1 MFLQISGHLT
11 AMTAPKSEPDHL
23 VRDSFIMP
31 ARDHALIAKI
41 VKKYRLLLT
50 RDPTKNEIF
59 RIALRLL
66 DEADVA
72 DQEDLIERFNSL
84 KVPKRGRPSGS

>member
-1 MFLQISGHLT
+1 
-11 AMTAPKSEPDHL
+11 MTAAKTEPDHL

-41 VKKYRLLLT
+41 ARKYRLLLP
-50 RDPTKNEIF
+50 RDPTKNEIL

-66 DEADVA
+66 DEAEMANEA
-72 DQEDLIERFNSL
+72 DQKKLITRFNSL

>member
-1 MFLQISGHLT
+1 
-11 AMTAPKSEPDHL
+11 MTAAKSEPDHL

-41 VKKYRLLLT
+41 ARKYRLLLP
-50 RDPTKNEIF
+50 RDPTKNEIL

-66 DEADVA
+66 DEADMA
-72 DQEDLIERFNSL
+72 DQEDLIERFNGL